1 MHLKG
6 LETEVGDRGNIVVNI
21 PTSVLPYTPNL
32 SDQDQLNDRFY
43 PEDYADDYDYDEMD
57 GDYSDINPVYSLD
70 SLAPN
75 LRFSRDSSPEDAGNS
90 GENKMAENSAESTL
104 QLTHFRSETADLP
117 YIPKTGVQ
125 RSLMVIL
132 LKVTNC
138 HFFFIQTTHL
148 RDISKTLSTEPHYL
162 ILWSKYC

>member
-43 PEDYADDYDYDEMD
+43 PEDYAGDYDYDEMD
-57 GDYSDINPVYSLD
+57 GDYSEINPVYSLD
-70 SLAPN
+70 GLVPN
-75 LRFSRDSSPEDAGNS
+75 LRFSRDSSPEHAGTLTELILAGNS
-90 GENKMAENSAESTL
+90 GENKIAENSAESTM

-132 LKVTNC
+132 LKVTHC
-138 HFFFIQTTHL
+138 PFL
-148 RDISKTLSTEPHYL
+148 SKPR
-162 ILWSKYC
+162 I